1 MPTPQTDQKPT
12 FWANLLKWKT
22 MNFKNFRFNVF
33 VRVLLLTA
41 TVFVF
46 TFLYSQTG
54 YTATNI
60 GVGLLIIFQIVRL
73 IKQVEATNEEV
84 VNFLNSIRYD
94 DFSNTYR
101 LSQEGQTF
109 EDLNMA
115 FDNVVRKFKDI
126 RAEKEANLQY
136 FKTIVQHIGVGIVAF
151 DTEGNVQL
159 LNSTAKRLL
168 KTNKLAKI
176 TDLYL
181 YSVDLVDALQ
191 KLRNGDKILVRIIL
205 KDEILQLAVYMM
217 EVALQGK
224 EYRLATLQ
232 NIRAE
237 LEDQELEAWQRIIR
251 VLNHEIMN
259 AITPISSLTKTVEQ
273 EIDYLQEQAE
283 KGLRAEDFEDV
294 SLALRTIE
302 RRSDNLVRF
311 VNDFRN
317 LTYINEPKF
326 KNWKITDLFE
336 EVLKLFEIEF
346 VRHEIRYEISV
357 EPESLLITAD
367 KELIIQILINLVNNA
382 LYAVLSLDSEK
393 TKLIELVAYQDERSR
408 PTLIVRDNGIGI
420 DSDALERI
428 FIPFFSTKQL
438 SSGIGLSVSR
448 QIMRMHNGTITAYSE
463 KQKGTEFV
471 LKF

>member
-1 MPTPQTDQKPT
+1 MPETQPYQNPPKSNSL
-12 FWANLLKWKT
+12 FEWKT
-22 MNFKNFRFNVF
+22 MSFRNFRFNVF
-33 VRVLLLTA
+33 VRVILLTA

-60 GVGLLIIFQIVRL
+60 GVGFLIIFQIIRL

-115 FDNVVRKFKDI
+115 FDNVVKKFKDI

-136 FKTIVQHIGVGIVAF
+136 FKNIVQHIGVGIVAF
-151 DTEGNVQL
+151 DTEGSVQL
-159 LNSTAKRLL
+159 MNTMAKRLL
-168 KTNKLAKI
+168 KTNKLTKI
-176 TDLYL
+176 NEL
-181 YSVDLVDALQ
+181 YSYSVELVDILQ
-191 KLRNGDKILVRIIL
+191 KMRSGDKELVKIIQ
-205 KDEILQLAVYMM
+205 KDDILQLGIYMI
-217 EVALQGK
+217 EVGLQGK
-224 EYRLATLQ
+224 EYRLITLQ

-259 AITPISSLTKTVEQ
+259 SITPISSLTKTVEQ
-273 EIDYLQEQAE
+273 EIDYLKENAE
-283 KGLRAEDFEDV
+283 RGLRSEDFEDV
-294 SLALRTIE
+294 SLALKTIE

-326 KNWKITDLFE
+326 KNWKVGELFE

-346 VRHEIRYEISV
+346 VRHEVHYEIRV
-357 EPESLLITAD
+357 EPETLLITAD
-367 KELIIQILINLVNNA
+367 KELIVQVLINLLNNA
-382 LYAVLSLDSEK
+382 LDAVLSIESEK
-393 TKLIELVAYQDERSR
+393 MKLVELIAYQDERSR
-408 PTLIVRDNGIGI
+408 PTVIIRDNGIGI
-420 DSDALERI
+420 DPDALERI

-448 QIMRMHNGTITAYSE
+448 QIMRLHNGTITAYSD
-463 KQKGTEFV
+463 KQTGTEFV